1 MIQGYKVS
9 PTPFFPPLTRV
20 SPGLCGAKE
29 LKNSAL
35 DRSQIDML
43 RCFHRVRES
52 GNLPSAQ
59 VSFDD
64 GRMHITSAANG
75 RCVAKKL
82 CHCTNGCLHI
92 SLTLFLRVEPA
103 LRVECDR

>member
-29 LKNSAL
+29 LENSAH
-35 DRSQIDML
+35 DRAQIDML

-52 GNLPSAQ
+52 SNLTTAQ
-59 VSFDD
+59 ISFDD
-64 GRMHITSAANG
+64 GWMHITFATNG
-75 RCVAKKL
+75 RCVAEKL
-82 CHCTNGCLHI
+82 CHCTNCCLHI
-92 SLTLFLRVEPA
+92 CLALFLRVEPA